1 MSLNIKRSEFQ
12 EQCELFSW
20 ARNPLVLKKYPDLA
34 LLFCTGNGLRLPI
47 GLAKK
52 FKQQGNLR
60 GVPDVILLVPN
71 REHFGLLIEM
81 KAKGGVV
88 SPEQKSFHA
97 EMIKRNYRCVVCYS
111 AGEAIAEVEEYF
123 KLPKHESNGK

>member
-1 MSLNIKRSEFQ
+1 MQFMNNINKIKKSEFDI
-12 EQCELFSW
+12 QCELFAW

-60 GVPDVILLVPN
+60 GVPDVILLTPN
-71 REHFGLLIEM
+71 KEHYGLLIEM
-81 KAKGGVV
+81 KAKGGIV

-97 EMIKRNYRCVVCYS
+97 EMIKRNYSCVVCYS
-111 AGEAIAEVEEYF
+111 AREAIDRIERY
-123 KLPKHESNGK
+123 LG